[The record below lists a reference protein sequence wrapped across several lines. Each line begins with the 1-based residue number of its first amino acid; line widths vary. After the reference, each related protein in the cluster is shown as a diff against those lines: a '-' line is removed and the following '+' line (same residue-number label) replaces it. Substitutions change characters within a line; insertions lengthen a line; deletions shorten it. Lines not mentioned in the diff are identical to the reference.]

1 MRNHDPLDDLR
12 DTGHDDLADTIGAI
26 RDRYRNQAPPS
37 VGSQLS
43 AFVHV
48 GLTNDKGDLPVTA
61 ASNAYGPAPQASG
74 PPNWRTT
81 LTNRRQ
87 RTMQPIAAFLGTIA
101 GKLVLGTAIAAASVG
116 GAYAAGVD
124 VPGLPDDAETT
135 VVVADTDPADESPS
149 DDTSAADNESTE
161 AACADDEVDNG
172 ATDSSDETD
181 SDDSTDASDQDA
193 DDESECDDDNDG
205 ASVDEA
211 DVNDTDDSDVA
222 GVDAADV
229 NDTDEADEADV
240 DEEEVNDTDEADEA
254 DEPDEN

>member
-26 RDRYRNQAPPS
+26 RDRYRNQTPPS

-43 AFVHV
+43 AFLHV

-74 PPNWRTT
+74 PPHWRTT

-87 RTMQPIAAFLGTIA
+87 RTMQPITAFLGTIA

-149 DDTSAADNESTE
+149 DETDSDDTAE
-161 AACADDEVDNG
+161 AACADDEVDS
-172 ATDSSDETD
+172 ADSSDDTD
-181 SDDSTDASDQDA
+181 SDDSTDDSDQDA
-193 DDESECDDDNDG
+193 DVDDADTDADDADDDADESECDD
-205 ASVDEA
+205 
-211 DVNDTDDSDVA
+211 
-222 GVDAADV
+222 
-229 NDTDEADEADV
+229 DTDEADEADV
-240 DEEEVNDTDEADEA
+240 DEADVDETD
-254 DEPDEN
+254 